1 MKTILLGLILVS
13 LLSCSSAETTLTA
26 IERHGWPRL
35 DEVYMKVIQNPDAAA
50 TAFQSCEVDFLP
62 DMIRW
67 ANVQKLTLEN
77 QKVIASP
84 GYHFCYIA
92 FNCRD
97 YVPNDAGQPDAG
109 RPLAPLNWSG
119 FRQALAWAGL
129 SHAEK
134 ETAILEFWGGPI
146 ITAVD
151 SPVPPALGVW
161 HKEPPKYPGCNYTR
175 AWEVLQASGFSISDG
190 KLIQPNGIQARD
202 QVELI
207 SPIGPALGGLLWT
220 WVEKWNDFFDNF
232 LGVTNCNFMLE
243 WVDFGQVL
251 VPRAFTYR
259 NFDAYFYCCYGFGR
273 FPDYLY
279 DYFHSSRNYPDGS
292 NSAGL
297 NDSELDEL
305 LETIR
310 YSMVYEEKLQAC
322 YDAQDKLVFEDC
334 PYVYAYSRTYFFAFK
349 NYTQYTAEPE
359 WLEGMVSQKGYGA
372 DNPWTWGN
380 LHWNTAPTGGVVKYV
395 LGGNLA
401 SLHPGWAS
409 LDPGWPYEDY
419 EWHVLKQVE
428 DGLLATDPEMVDLPW
443 IAADWSIEPFVYE
456 PLGINGSRVRFQIR
470 EGVKWHDL
478 KPVTVE
484 DVAFALN
491 YSRGF
496 PNLQPIWQYLL
507 WTQIVDPYTIDVYTN
522 TTSYWILYD
531 LANLGTRFPKHIY
544 NKPGSTTATLW
555 NITYEQWTGQ
565 PPPPEYP
572 FMKALI
578 GCGPY
583 VFDYWNATAGTVHLV
598 KFQEYWV
605 NSPVKSCVVLPQRV
619 EPNAPFN
626 YTIEIVNTGSADDI
640 TGEFVP
646 AVIDNVAVRVNGQL
660 GMVIPGPIVVQPF
673 ERVVLGPFTTSL
685 EKGSQ
690 SIECD
695 VMAYGETIDHYTC
708 HCWSTIKEDVNLDI
722 YVGIDDIFTVAGAF
736 GSLPGEINWNECYDM
751 NNDYYVGIDDIFQI
765 ATKFGWDP

>member
-1 MKTILLGLILVS
+1 
-13 LLSCSSAETTLTA
+13 
-26 IERHGWPRL
+26 
-35 DEVYMKVIQNPDAAA
+35 MKVITNPDAAA
-50 TAFQSCEVDFLP
+50 SAFQACEVDFLP
-62 DMIRW
+62 DMTRW
-67 ANVQKLTLEN
+67 PNVWKLTEEN
-77 QKVIASP
+77 QTVIRSP
-84 GYHFCYIA
+84 GLHFCYVA

-119 FRQALAWAGL
+119 FRQALAWAGF

-134 ETAILEFWGGPI
+134 EEVITQLYGGSI
-146 ITAVD
+146 VTAVD
-151 SPVPPALGVW
+151 TPVPPSLGIW
-161 HKEPPKYPGCNYTR
+161 HREPPEYPGGNYTK
-175 AWEVLQASGFSISDG
+175 AWEILQASGFSISEG
-190 KLIQPNGIQARD
+190 KLIQPNGIQVRD
-202 QVELI
+202 QVEVL
-207 SPIGPALGGLLWT
+207 SPWSIYFT
-220 WVEKWNDFFDNF
+220 WAYYWVNKWNDFFDNY
-232 LGVTNCNFMLE
+232 LGVTNCNFLE
-243 WVDFGQVL
+243 SGVDFDEVL
-251 VPRAFTYR
+251 IPRAFTYR
-259 NFDAYFYCCYGFGR
+259 NFDMYFLCWSLTRY
-273 FPDYLY
+273 PDHLY
-279 DYFHSSRNYPDGS
+279 DFFHSGQDYPDGNNTS
-292 NSAGL
+292 GL
-297 NDSELDEL
+297 DDPELDGL
-305 LETIR
+305 LETIK
-310 YSMVYEEKLQAC
+310 YSMDYEEKLQAC
-322 YDAQDKLVFEDC
+322 YEAQDKLVFEDC
-334 PYVYAYSRTYFFAFK
+334 PYVYCYSRTYFFAFK
-349 NYTQYTAEPE
+349 NYTYYAAEPK
-359 WLEGMVSQKGYGA
+359 WFVGMVTQKGVGGN
-372 DNPWTWGN
+372 NPWTWG
-380 LHWNTAPTGGVVKYV
+380 LMHWSNASTGGSARSV
-395 LGGNLA
+395 LERNPS
-401 SLHPGWAS
+401 SLHPGNAS
-409 LDPGWPYEDY
+409 SYDWK
-419 EWHVLKQVE
+419 VLNRVE
-428 DGLLATDPEMVDLPW
+428 DGLLCASPEMDDLPW
-443 IAADWSIEPFVYE
+443 VASSWSFEPFIYE
-456 PLGINGSRVRFQIR
+456 PLNVNGSKVRFQLR
-470 EGVKWHDL
+470 EDVKWHDL